1 MDFGDVIKAMK
12 RNPEKKF
19 ARKGWNGKGIY
30 IQMQVPDEHSANT
43 LPYIYMVTDKLVSDN
58 PDAPRGRVPWL
69 ASQTDMLC
77 DDWIEVA
84 STPFG
89 LNRIDFSICSKYESP
104 EYHGIVDTLKV
115 NEDLYIYHMKDCSY
129 CIRTLDPGTYI
140 TEEDALR
147 IAEFLRANITEAVM
161 WDVAKR
167 KAKEDSPKGKFDN
180 QPNPNGPKNTVPE
193 VISPSLKLTAVG
205 YGGGTYEDFKNMNQ
219 SGTVKKKMKEVVQL
233 DKDLMDMVHS
243 PAHYTKGR
251 KYEPWEVIID
261 WELDFFLG
269 TALKYI
275 SRAGRKQYAGMT
287 MRQSEETDLMKAIEY
302 LKERVENLR
311 EIDARQL

>member
-12 RNPEKKF
+12 KNPEKKF

-84 STPFG
+84 PTPFG
-89 LNRIDFSICSKYESP
+89 LNRIDSHVHSI
-104 EYHGIVDTLKV
+104 T
-115 NEDLYIYHMKDCSY
+115 
-129 CIRTLDPGTYI
+129 
-140 TEEDALR
+140 
-147 IAEFLRANITEAVM
+147 
-161 WDVAKR
+161 
-167 KAKEDSPKGKFDN
+167 AKEFREYKYDN
-180 QPNPNGPKNTVPE
+180 QPNP
-193 VISPSLKLTAVG
+193 
-205 YGGGTYEDFKNMNQ
+205 Q
-219 SGTVKKKMKEVVQL
+219 S
-233 DKDLMDMVHS
+233 DLVHS

-287 MRQSEETDLMKAIEY
+287 MRQSEEADLMKAIEY

>member
-12 RNPEKKF
+12 ENPEKKF

-58 PDAPRGRVPWL
+58 PNAPRGRVQWL

-77 DDWIEVA
+77 DDWVEIVP
-84 STPFG
+84 TPFG
-89 LNRIDFSICSKYESP
+89 FNRIDSHVHSI
-104 EYHGIVDTLKV
+104 I
-115 NEDLYIYHMKDCSY
+115 
-129 CIRTLDPGTYI
+129 
-140 TEEDALR
+140 
-147 IAEFLRANITEAVM
+147 
-161 WDVAKR
+161 
-167 KAKEDSPKGKFDN
+167 AKEFKEYKYDN
-180 QPNPNGPKNTVPE
+180 QPNP
-193 VISPSLKLTAVG
+193 
-205 YGGGTYEDFKNMNQ
+205 Q
-219 SGTVKKKMKEVVQL
+219 S
-233 DKDLMDMVHS
+233 DLVHS

-302 LKERVENLR
+302 LKERLENLR
-311 EIDARQL
+311 ETDARQL

>member
-12 RNPEKKF
+12 ENPEKKY
-19 ARKGWNGKGIY
+19 ARKGGNGKGIY
-30 IQMQVPDEHSANT
+30 IQMQIPDEHSANT
-43 LPYIYMVTDKLVSDN
+43 LPYIYMVTDKLVSDDPN
-58 PDAPRGRVPWL
+58 APRGRVPWL

-77 DDWIEVA
+77 DDWVEIA
-84 STPFG
+84 PTPFG
-89 LNRIDFSICSKYESP
+89 FNRIDSDICSNVVKEFKEYKY
-104 EYHGIVDTLKV
+104 
-115 NEDLYIYHMKDCSY
+115 
-129 CIRTLDPGTYI
+129 
-140 TEEDALR
+140 
-147 IAEFLRANITEAVM
+147 
-161 WDVAKR
+161 
-167 KAKEDSPKGKFDN
+167 DN
-180 QPNPNGPKNTVPE
+180 QPNP
-193 VISPSLKLTAVG
+193 
-205 YGGGTYEDFKNMNQ
+205 Q
-219 SGTVKKKMKEVVQL
+219 S
-233 DKDLMDMVHS
+233 DLVHS

-311 EIDARQL
+311 EIDVRQL

>member
-12 RNPEKKF
+12 KNPEKKF

-43 LPYIYMVTDKLVSDN
+43 LPYIYMVTDKLISDN

-77 DDWIEVA
+77 DDWTEVA
-84 STPFG
+84 PTPFG

-161 WDVAKR
+161 WDIAKR
-167 KAKEDSPKGKFDN
+167 KAKECKSDN
-180 QPNPNGPKNTVPE
+180 QPNPKG
-193 VISPSLKLTAVG
+193 
-205 YGGGTYEDFKNMNQ
+205 
-219 SGTVKKKMKEVVQL
+219 
-233 DKDLMDMVHS
+233 DMVHS
-243 PAHYTKGR
+243 PAHYAKGR
-251 KYEPWEVIID
+251 KYEPWDVIID
-261 WELDFFLG
+261 WELDYLCG
-269 TALKYI
+269 TAVKYI
-275 SRAGRKQYAGMT
+275 SRAGRKQQPGLT
-287 MRQSEETDLMKAIEY
+287 MKQSEEQDIMKAIEFLEKK
-302 LKERVENLR
+302 LKDIR
-311 EIDARQL
+311 EKD